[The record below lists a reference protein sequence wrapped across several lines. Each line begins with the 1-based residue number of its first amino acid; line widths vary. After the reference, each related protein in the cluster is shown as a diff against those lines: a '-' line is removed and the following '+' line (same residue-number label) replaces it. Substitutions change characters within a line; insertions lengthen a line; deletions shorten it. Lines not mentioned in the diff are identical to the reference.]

1 MFLVCLRR
9 KNSPRD
15 RRNLER
21 FTANLL
27 RRSLSPVSC
36 YLRTS
41 SHIYRV
47 CIIQETSCT
56 KEYRELFQGEY
67 RGRDVTLTVALHVA
81 SSLMVIP
88 DTKKYNFVMET
99 RNFSPSFT
107 AYTQTDDKSWECVRV
122 RVCVCEGGGTLKG
135 EAIQTC
141 YRTVIF

>member
-1 MFLVCLRR
+1 MNVSCMSE
-9 KNSPRD
+9 KENSPRD

-36 YLRTS
+36 HLLTS

-67 RGRDVTLTVALHVA
+67 SGRDVKLTVALHVA
-81 SSLMVIP
+81 SSSMVIP
-88 DTKKYNFVMET
+88 DIKKYNFVMQT

-107 AYTQTDDKSWECVRV
+107 VFTKTDDTLC
-122 RVCVCEGGGTLKG
+122 VCVC
-135 EAIQTC
+135 C
-141 YRTVIF
+141 V